1 VNVRATVK
9 RIWASIALLSVEVI
23 VLLVVFVG
31 ALVIFYLLV
40 KNVIVYQRFKFDQ
53 EAFNFLSQFV
63 GTKDT
68 AVMNFFTFLGT
79 HTFLIPANLLL
90 IAYFLFVKRHNWYSI
105 KVPVVSLTS
114 LLLMQLL
121 KLTFHRDRPLTP
133 LLAEAKGYSFPS
145 GHALMSMTFYGL
157 IIYLIWENIESRLA
171 KSFFTTCLILLILF
185 IGVSRIYLRVHY
197 ASDVLAGYSV
207 GLGWLL
213 LSITVLNK
221 VEGYTS
227 RKVEPLLKT

>member
-9 RIWASIALLSVEVI
+9 RIWASIALLSLEVI

-40 KNVIVYQRFKFDQ
+40 KNVFVYQRFKFDQ
-53 EAFNFLSQFV
+53 EAFNFLSRFV
-63 GTKDT
+63 GRKDT
-68 AVMNFFTFLGT
+68 EVMNFFTFLGT
-79 HTFLIPANLLL
+79 HLFLIPANLLL
-90 IAYFLFVKRHNWYSI
+90 VGYFLFIKRHQWYSI

-114 LLLMQLL
+114 LVLMELL
-121 KLTFHRDRPLTP
+121 KLTFHRDRPIMP
-133 LLAEAKGYSFPS
+133 LLAEARGYSFPS

-157 IIYLIWENIESRLA
+157 IIYLIWDNVKKPVLKTVLTICLV
-171 KSFFTTCLILLILF
+171 TLILLIG
-185 IGVSRIYLRVHY
+185 ISRIYLRVHY

-221 VEGYTS
+221 IEGYTS
-227 RKVEPLLKT
+227 RRVKPLMDT